1 MDKVVPDEVKR
12 LLLSLQQNRARAYAA
27 AGHPLDTHG
36 HIHLEQDALAK
47 YHGMLRTVQAEIIAP
62 YGDTVNAVDFIAAAP
77 DCFEVL
83 DALLE
88 MYVDLANSGDCGNW
102 DPEKMP
108 EVISA
113 RAAIA
118 KAKGA

>member
-1 MDKVVPDEVKR
+1 MSMYTKGPWVMMDRSEELGTPSFWIGVNHPEYEFVSHAEIRPGCGE
-12 LLLSLQQNRARAYAA
+12 A
-27 AGHPLDTHG
+27 AGLGDM
-36 HIHLEQDALAK
+36 EANAL
-47 YHGMLRTVQAEIIAP
+47 L
-62 YGDTVNAVDFIAAAP
+62 IAAAP

>member
-62 YGDTVNAVDFIAAAP
+62 YGDTVNAVDFIAAAKEELIMSIRRYLESYGEIDP
-77 DCFEVL
+77 TCCDECKELYGMQQTIKIL
-83 DALLE
+83 DALQKE
-88 MYVDLANSGDCGNW
+88 G
-102 DPEKMP
+102 K
-108 EVISA
+108 
-113 RAAIA
+113 
-118 KAKGA
+118 